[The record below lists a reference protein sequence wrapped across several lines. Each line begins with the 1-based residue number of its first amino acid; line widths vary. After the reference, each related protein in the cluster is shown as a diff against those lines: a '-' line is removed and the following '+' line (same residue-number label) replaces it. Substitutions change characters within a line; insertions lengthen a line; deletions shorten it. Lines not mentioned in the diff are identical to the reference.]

1 MMKFD
6 KQWYAIEKHG
16 KDLQAIFPQV
26 SEWDAVA
33 LCKKLRRMEVKLE
46 HIMELT
52 CSDETFCHEMGED
65 GVDKITGKALARLDK
80 ILGFGKAGVPVF
92 INRDPRGYALKIES
106 EYVADHK
113 LSIHRDFGGYGIL
126 APEIGKDGR

>member
-16 KDLQAIFPQV
+16 KDLQAIFPNV
-26 SEWDAVA
+26 AEWNTIT
-33 LCKKLRRMEVKLE
+33 LYKKLRCMEGKLE
-46 HIMELT
+46 RIMELA
-52 CSDETFCHEMGED
+52 CSDETFCRKMGED

-80 ILGFGKAGVPVF
+80 ILGFEKAGIPVF
-92 INRDPRGYALKIES
+92 INRDPRGYVLKIES